1 MVTIA
6 RCCNEQRVTQI
17 ICFYQFRILIFA
29 TDSSLMMLCDSNTVF
44 GDETFNSCP
53 GRFYQLYTLHG
64 YVEDTS
70 YPLVFALL
78 PNKTEQTYTRL
89 FTMLKG
95 ALLQNN
101 LFLTPQLVLMDFE
114 TSAKNALKA
123 VFPQLTLKACF
134 FHFTQCIWRKTQA
147 CG

>member
-29 TDSSLMMLCDSNTVF
+29 TDSILMMLCDSNTVF
-44 GDETFNSCP
+44 GNETFNSCP

-70 YPLVFALL
+70 YPLVLALL
-78 PNKTEQTYTRL
+78 PTRL
-89 FTMLKG
+89 NKHTQGYSPCLKE
-95 ALLQNN
+95 LYYKI
-101 LFLTPQLVLMDFE
+101 T
-114 TSAKNALKA
+114 
-123 VFPQLTLKACF
+123 F
-134 FHFTQCIWRKTQA
+134 F
-147 CG
+147 